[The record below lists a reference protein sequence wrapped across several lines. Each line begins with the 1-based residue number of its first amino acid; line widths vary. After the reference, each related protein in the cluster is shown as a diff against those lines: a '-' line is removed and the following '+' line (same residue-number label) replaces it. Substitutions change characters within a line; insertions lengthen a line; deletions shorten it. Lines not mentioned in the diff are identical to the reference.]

1 MARIGESAVKAFSLI
16 GECAEKSELVRRL
29 VVELTG
35 RGLRVSTIKRVS
47 DAVDLER
54 QGSGTWKHRAAG
66 AEEVMVANARRLA
79 LMRELPNDID
89 EPDVDS
95 LLARMAPV
103 DIVLLDG
110 FRRSRYPK
118 MEVIQTG
125 HDHPQFAM
133 NDSHGSGD
141 YVREAGIRIS
151 AQAAAVRYWSTGRL
165 CDGARGCSG
174 SWKPLTREAGLEGVS
189 TAGPISIR

>member
-1 MARIGESAVKAFSLI
+1 MKASSLI

-54 QGSGTWKHRAAG
+54 QGSGTWKHRVAG
-66 AEEVMVANARRLA
+66 AEEVMIASASRFA
-79 LMRELPNDID
+79 LMREMPRDTQ
-89 EPDVDS
+89 EPDVGS

-110 FRRSRYPK
+110 FRRSDYPK
-118 MEVIQTG
+118 MGVIQTG
-125 HDHPQFAM
+125 QDRAQFAADDPM
-133 NDSHGSGD
+133 VLAVTSEAPVTAPVPGFPLADISGIGD
-141 YVREAGIRIS
+141 FVMAHAVAAG
-151 AQAAAVRYWSTGRL
+151 AL
-165 CDGARGCSG
+165 
-174 SWKPLTREAGLEGVS
+174 
-189 TAGPISIR
+189 

>member
-1 MARIGESAVKAFSLI
+1 MKAFSLI
-16 GECAEKSELVRRL
+16 GECREKSELVRRL

-54 QGSGTWKHRAAG
+54 QGSGTWKHRVAG
-66 AEEVMVANARRLA
+66 AEEVMIASASRFA
-79 LMRELPNDID
+79 LMREMPKDIN

-110 FRRSRYPK
+110 FRRSGYPK
-118 MEVIQTG
+118 LEVIQAG
-125 HDHPQFAM
+125 QDRAQFAA
-133 NDSHGSGD
+133 NDPMVLAVTSEMPITASVPCLPLSDIRGLGD
-141 YVREAGIRIS
+141 FVMAH
-151 AQAAAVRYWSTGRL
+151 AMAAHA
-165 CDGARGCSG
+165 
-174 SWKPLTREAGLEGVS
+174 
-189 TAGPISIR
+189 